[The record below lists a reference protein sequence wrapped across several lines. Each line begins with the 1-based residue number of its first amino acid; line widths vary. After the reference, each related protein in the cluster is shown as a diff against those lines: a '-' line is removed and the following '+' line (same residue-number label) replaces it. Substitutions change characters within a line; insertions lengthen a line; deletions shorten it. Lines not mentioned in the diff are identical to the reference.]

1 MPNVKKSLKVKKSSL
16 TKKKLLEVSNQ
27 LFYEKGYEG
36 TKIRELT
43 RLAEVNHSLI
53 YYYFPKGKADMAYK
67 LIEAHNKKCQ
77 QALRK
82 LYKTDNYLLYTLV
95 YIRFIAR
102 ELLQSEKDMS
112 FYIEA
117 WTEFRPRYGLFVEN
131 YTAAMELGLTV
142 DATLV
147 EKATLM
153 GDSIW
158 SGMYRAKLSG
168 AFDFSH
174 KEIRDATDITRWV
187 FMGYP
192 MDKIKKNIEEAEAIL
207 KTIPIEGI
215 RLLIPV
221 DPIGDGDL

>member
-1 MPNVKKSLKVKKSSL
+1 MPTPKKRQKIKKSQL
-16 TKKKLLEVSNQ
+16 TKNKLLEVSNH

-53 YYYFPKGKADMAYK
+53 YYYFPNGKVDIAYK
-67 LIEAHNKKCQ
+67 LIVAHEKKCL

-82 LYKTDNYLLYTLV
+82 SYKAEGYLMYTLV
-95 YIRFIAR
+95 YLRFVAR
-102 ELLQSEKDMS
+102 ELLQYEKDMD
-112 FYIEA
+112 FYIQA
-117 WTEFRPRYGLFVEN
+117 WSEFRPVRGLFIEN
-131 YTAAMELGLTV
+131 YTAANEVGLTV
-142 DATLV
+142 DAPTV

-158 SGMYRAKLSG
+158 SGMYKAKQSG

-192 MDKIKKNIEEAEAIL
+192 MDKIKQHIEKAEGIL
-207 KTIPIEGI
+207 KDIPLAGI
-215 RLLIPV
+215 RLLEPV
-221 DPIGDGDL
+221 E

>member
-1 MPNVKKSLKVKKSSL
+1 MPKKKDLEIIKKSQI
-16 TKKKLLEVSNQ
+16 TKKRLLDVSNR
-27 LFYEKGYEG
+27 LFYEKGYNG

-53 YYYFPKGKADMAYK
+53 YYYFPKGKEDMAFK
-67 LIEAHNKKCQ
+67 LITAHEKKCLKS
-77 QALRK
+77 LRN
-82 LYKTDNYLLYTLV
+82 YYRTDEYLMYTLV
-95 YIRFIAR
+95 YLRYVAR
-102 ELLQSEKDMS
+102 ELLQSEKDMD

-117 WTEFRPRYGLFVEN
+117 WAQFRPVRGLFVEN
-131 YTAAMELGLTV
+131 YTAAKELKLDV
-142 DATLV
+142 DALLV

-192 MDKIKKNIEEAEAIL
+192 MEKIKERIAEAEAIL
-207 KTIPIEGI
+207 NEIPIEGI
-215 RLLIPV
+215 RLLEPV
-221 DPIGDGDL
+221 E